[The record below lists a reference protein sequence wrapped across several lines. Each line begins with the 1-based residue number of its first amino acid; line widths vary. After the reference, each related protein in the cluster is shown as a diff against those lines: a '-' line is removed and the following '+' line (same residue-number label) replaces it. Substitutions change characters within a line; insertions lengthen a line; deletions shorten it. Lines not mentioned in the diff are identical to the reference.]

1 MHKRIFR
8 FTLPCLIIMMMCFC
22 FQTLPAMES
31 PSQEILKAAE
41 TGMTAFLANPDI
53 TGSKRSPIATV
64 NGVNGADMKLGAGFH
79 IHTIAPTFNTDIE
92 ALDTLATPTGHWR
105 FLILSGNQPVGM
117 LTVVNIDGHWQAV
130 SIGGAGIAE
139 ELFQVMNRWPASEGY
154 SYRFIRIFQAR
165 SDFIEISRNNRLSGF
180 VPLTSSRISFQLP
193 GQFDPATMM
202 RNSEI
207 FPQLKDIMSK
217 HAREQLLPE
226 RK

>member
-1 MHKRIFR
+1 MKKRIFR
-8 FTLPCLIIMMMCFC
+8 FILPCLIITMICFC

-41 TGMTAFLANPDI
+41 KGMTAFLANPEI
-53 TGSKRSPIATV
+53 TGSKKSPIAA
-64 NGVNGADMKLGAGFH
+64 VNGADMTLGAGFH
-79 IHTIAPTFNTDIE
+79 IHTIAPTFDAENGS
-92 ALDTLATPTGHWR
+92 LDALATPTGHWR

-117 LTVVNIDGHWQAV
+117 LTVVNTDGVWQAV
-130 SIGGAGIAE
+130 SIGGAGIAR
-139 ELFQVMNRWPASEGY
+139 ELFQVMNRWPVSEGY
-154 SYRFIRIFQAR
+154 TYRFIRIFQAR
-165 SDFIEISRNNRLSGF
+165 SDFIEISRNHQLSGF
-180 VPLTSSRISFQLP
+180 VPMSSSRISFQMP

-217 HAREQLLPE
+217 HAQEPMLPG